1 MATRASWSG
10 YVKVSLLDVP
20 VKAYSATTADAGKI
34 SLRQL
39 HDGCWH
45 RLKQQMS
52 CPAHGPVAAEDIAS
66 GYEAAEGEYVLLSD
80 EDLASLD
87 EKEDRT
93 VEIHAFVPSTLID
106 PVYYTERTWYLTP
119 NGPAGQRV
127 YALLRSGL
135 ASGQRHAV
143 GRAVINRRA
152 QPVLLRPIGRLV
164 ALTVLRYDA
173 LVSKPGAFEEM
184 APGMAVADQESAL
197 FGQLIDSMT
206 QSEFSL
212 EKYRDEHAERLA
224 RLIECRSS
232 ERVSVP
238 MREAEKVTTNDQ
250 LMELL
255 LRSVQKNAADTQL
268 SPCGES
274 PQDASVEL
282 VESAYAR
289 LKRPG

>member
-10 YVKVSLLDVP
+10 YVKVSLLNVP

-45 RLKQQMS
+45 RLKQQMT
-52 CPAHGPVAAEDIAS
+52 CPVHGPVAAENIAS
-66 GYEAAEGEYVLLSD
+66 GYEAAEGEYVVLSD
-80 EDLASLD
+80 EELASLD

-93 VEIHAFVPSTLID
+93 VEIHAFVSSTHID
-106 PVYYTERTWYLTP
+106 PVHYTEKTWYLTP
-119 NGPAGQRV
+119 NGPAGERV
-127 YALLRSGL
+127 YALLRGGLVSGE
-135 ASGQRHAV
+135 RHAV

-173 LVSKPGAFEEM
+173 QVSKPEAFEEM
-184 APGMAVADQESAL
+184 APGNAVTDEESAL
-197 FGQLIDSMT
+197 FGQLVDSMA
-206 QSEFSL
+206 QNEFSL

-224 RLIECRSS
+224 RLIEARSS
-232 ERVSVP
+232 ERVTVP
-238 MREAEKVTTNDQ
+238 MREPETVTTNDQ

-255 LRSVQKNAADTQL
+255 IRSVQKKSADWKLT
-268 SPCGES
+268 PCGEGQDSSS
-274 PQDASVEL
+274 PEL
-282 VESAYAR
+282 VESSDSR